1 MKQHAFAVM
10 FAAAL
15 TAAAPA
21 ALLAQ
26 QPPQVPVPSPQPP
39 AQPATQQAPQT
50 PVQLPQ
56 GFAALPI
63 YQGGMDANAV
73 RESLQE
79 ILRQY
84 PPAVG
89 EVLRRDPSLLS
100 RPDYIAPYPQLVGF
114 LQQHPEIERNAQF
127 YFGGYDY
134 YDSRRREPVSPE
146 VEALGVLLGGMA
158 GFLGVSAFIGVL
170 AWLVRATIQHR
181 RWLRLS
187 KVQAEV
193 HSKIM
198 DRMTTNEELLV
209 YIQSPAGRRFLE
221 SAPIQSE
228 ADAPRQGAPVGPI
241 IWSMMAGI
249 VLAMAGIGFRW
260 SAQSVSNEGNQAF
273 TVVGV
278 IVLALGAGFILSSV
292 MAYLV
297 SSRLGLFPQ
306 RPSPNPSSDNA

>member
-1 MKQHAFAVM
+1 MKRRTFATL

-15 TAAAPA
+15 TLSAATAAA
-21 ALLAQ
+21 
-26 QPPQVPVPSPQPP
+26 QPQEVPSPQPQQP
-39 AQPATQQAPQT
+39 AQAAPIQV
-50 PVQLPQ
+50 PP
-56 GFAALPI
+56 GYI
-63 YQGGMDANAV
+63 YQGQGLDASTV
-73 RESLQE
+73 REQLQE

-100 RPDYIAPYPQLVGF
+100 RQDYIAPYQQLVLF
-114 LQQHPEIERNAQF
+114 LQQHPEIERNPQF
-127 YFGGYDY
+127 YFGGFDY
-134 YDSRRREPVSPE
+134 YDYNRRRGPMPVE

-170 AWLVRATIQHR
+170 AWLVRAIIQHR

-187 KVQAEV
+187 RVQAEV

-198 DRMTTNEELLV
+198 DRMTTNEELLA

-221 SAPIQSE
+221 SAPIQAES
-228 ADAPRQGAPVGPI
+228 DAPRQGAPVGPI

-249 VLAMAGIGFRW
+249 VLAMAGVGFRW
-260 SAQSVSNEGNQAF
+260 SAQSVTDQAHQAF

-278 IVLALGAGFILSSV
+278 VILALGAGFILSSV

-306 RPSPNPSSDNA
+306 RATPDASSDNA